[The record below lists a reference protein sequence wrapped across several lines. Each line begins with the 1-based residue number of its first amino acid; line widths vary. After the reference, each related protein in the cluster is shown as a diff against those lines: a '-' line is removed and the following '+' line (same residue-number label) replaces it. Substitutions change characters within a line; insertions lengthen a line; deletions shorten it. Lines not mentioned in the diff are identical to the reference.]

1 MNKQK
6 VKAVVALAFVVAFG
20 FAGLIRPAFLA
31 RPVAAKPA
39 FMDRYNRDPYSKTE
53 LRGRCT
59 VCHIGR
65 GGGER
70 NDFGEA
76 FEDAGFR
83 ITPRLR
89 EKFSDLFEQRPNDV
103 TPAERGS

>member
-1 MNKQK
+1 MLKLK
-6 VKAVVALAFVVAFG
+6 VVVALAFFAAIL
-20 FAGLIRPAFLA
+20 FAGLVTPAFLA

-39 FMDRYNRDPYSKTE
+39 FMDRYNRDPYSKAE
-53 LRGRCT
+53 LRGKCSL
-59 VCHIGR
+59 CHVGR

-76 FEDAGFR
+76 FEDVGYR

-89 EKFSDLFEQRPNDV
+89 EKFPALFEQKPRSAV
-103 TPAERGS
+103 PAEKN

>member
-1 MNKQK
+1 M
-6 VKAVVALAFVVAFG
+6 VVIAFCGAAT
-20 FAGLIRPAFLA
+20 FAGLVKPAFQAL
-31 RPVAAKPA
+31 PVSAKPA
-39 FMDRYNRDPYSKTE
+39 FMDRYNRDPYSKPE
-53 LRGRCT
+53 LRGKCT
-59 VCHIGR
+59 ICHIGH

-89 EKFSDLFEQRPNDV
+89 ENFPEMFVQKPSSSAQQ
-103 TPAERGS
+103 